1 MMGSRANGKDPFFDS
16 GNEEKHPGDVDGE
29 ISLLDD
35 DHDDGGGEDE
45 EESSTSPYMTHGVYN
60 NAGSLSVM
68 LEVTIE
74 DGKVYDFYEAL
85 STCYDGYVPTHLPG
99 SVPFEFP
106 HATKSYVEPKAKEK
120 RLMAAKAFEEGP
132 LRLIENFI
140 RERGH
145 GAIANENQ
153 CCLDGPIDPRL
164 VLLSRRIRHSFQ
176 TGVLNPHIKEL
187 CDRVG
192 FVYNILLW
200 MADRM
205 VGMMEEY
212 CQGGADINA
221 IPQKPIVQGYDLGQ
235 SVTNWKCIGGP
246 EWMERP
252 EFKSRLDAIGF
263 DMSLNAMQAKF
274 AARCRH
280 LKDWKLRHG
289 GSNPRKRGS
298 PKEENRL
305 YQFQY
310 QTRTG
315 LYNAE
320 YMKVPKLKAL
330 FDEAQAIG
338 NE

>member
-35 DHDDGGGEDE
+35 DHDDGGGEDK

-106 HATKSYVEPKAKEK
+106 HATKSYVEPKAEEK

-187 CDRVG
+187 CDH
-192 FVYNILLW
+192 
-200 MADRM
+200 
-205 VGMMEEY
+205 
-212 CQGGADINA
+212 QG
-221 IPQKPIVQGYDLGQ
+221 IVVD
-235 SVTNWKCIGGP
+235 
-246 EWMERP
+246 
-252 EFKSRLDAIGF
+252 
-263 DMSLNAMQAKF
+263 
-274 AARCRH
+274 
-280 LKDWKLRHG
+280 G
-289 GSNPRKRGS
+289 GSHGRDDGRVLPRRGRHQRHSTKPKRLETSRKRTNINNIS
-298 PKEENRL
+298 KLPKATKIRIRKL
-305 YQFQY
+305 YKL
-310 QTRTG
+310 QTKD
-315 LYNAE
+315 Y
-320 YMKVPKLKAL
+320 
-330 FDEAQAIG
+330 
-338 NE
+338 